1 LFCSPRQIF
10 DPHCLLAK
18 AFGVAAGDEV
28 DRGRRHAARQSLALP
43 LRLGVNLRAF
53 GSKPGRRGFIN
64 ITPKIEELVSQSGV
78 REGLCLVNA
87 MHITASVFINDDES
101 GLHDGIN
108 RIEWD
113 FRRWN
118 PVNPV

>member
-1 LFCSPRQIF
+1 MKSLTEYLWF
-10 DPHCLLAK
+10 
-18 AFGVAAGDEV
+18 EV
-28 DRGRRHAARQSLALP
+28 
-43 LRLGVNLRAF
+43 
-53 GSKPGRRGFIN
+53 PGRRGFIN
-64 ITPKIEELVSQSGV
+64 ITSKIEELVSQSGV
-78 REGLCLVNA
+78 GEGLCLVNA